1 MAETIQEQYIRMNPR
16 SRELQPSYRARF
28 PSGSPGHDGY
38 TSDPFPV
45 VIARGS
51 GPRKWDIDGKRV
63 RRLRDG
69 ISISPARPCPS
80 RGRRRAF
87 RRPG

>member
-16 SRELQPSYRARF
+16 SRELQPNYQARF

-45 VIARGS
+45 VIARG
-51 GPRKWDIDGKRV
+51 PRPTQVGHRRQRV
-63 RRLRDG
+63 
-69 ISISPARPCPS
+69 C
-80 RGRRRAF
+80 
-87 RRPG
+87 